1 MSLGTVAF
9 LKALVLPP
17 MINFLLI
24 IVGFLI
30 NRKYT
35 VAGRICIATGIL
47 LLALFSL
54 TPVSHFLLK
63 GLDRYPELSL
73 PVALAGQQAIV
84 VLSGGAEYHA
94 LEFGR
99 AVDSASSLQRSH
111 YAAFL
116 HRQTNLPVLV
126 TGGLVEN
133 TNISEAAAM
142 AASLLESFQ
151 VKDIWLEEKALNTAQ
166 NAFYSSELLRARNIN
181 SIFLV
186 THAVHMPR
194 AMLMFQ
200 KQGMVV
206 TPAPTMRPD
215 ELDFTRPEV
224 FVPTANA
231 LHDSATAL
239 HEYLGMLWYSLRY

>member
-24 IVGFLI
+24 IIGFFI
-30 NRKYT
+30 KRKYT
-35 VAGRICIATGIL
+35 VAGRICIVTGIL
-47 LLALFSL
+47 LLAILSL
-54 TPVSHFLLK
+54 KPASHFLLK
-63 GLDRYPELSL
+63 GLDRYPVLDL
-73 PVALAGQQAIV
+73 PVAQTGQQAIV

-99 AVDSASSLQRSH
+99 AVDSAPSLQRSH

-116 HRQTNLPVLV
+116 HRQTHLPVLV

-133 TNISEAAAM
+133 NNISEAAAM

-151 VKDIWLEEKALNTAQ
+151 VQDIWLEEKALNTAE
-166 NAFYSSELLRARNIN
+166 NAYYSSELLRTRNIN

-186 THAVHMPR
+186 THAMHMPR

-206 TPAPTMRPD
+206 TPAPTMRLD
-215 ELDFTRPEV
+215 KLDFSRPDV
-224 FVPTANA
+224 YVPTANA
-231 LHDSATAL
+231 LRDSATAL